1 MQDTYEIHYVKHG
14 LKKVFVLNRNA
25 MSEFDAWKAALL
37 IDGECVGTT
46 VFLRTL
52 DDAITRATLNGIS
65 KVRWNKA
72 SHVVSWSERARQNQ
86 NTLPV
91 TRIG

>member
-1 MQDTYEIHYVKHG
+1 MQDKYEIHYVKNG
-14 LKKVFVLNRNA
+14 LKKVFVLNRDA

-37 IDGECVGTT
+37 RDGECVGTT
-46 VFLRTL
+46 VFLRTF
-52 DDAITRATLNGIS
+52 DDAVHRANSNGIC

-72 SHVVSWSERARQNQ
+72 CHVIAWSERVRQSL

-91 TRIG
+91 QRLD